1 MSLYDITADYRELF
15 DNFDNADDLTD
26 EQIEAYFDTL
36 EAIEGDFEI
45 KAVNIACYVK
55 ELKAE
60 IELFKAEEAAL
71 KARRQTKEN
80 LEKRLKEML
89 VDGMTAI
96 GKKKIDKPRARLTLK
111 ANPESAD
118 VGDEKEFIKWAQ
130 THDRDDLLNY
140 GAPKVAR
147 TAVKNAIH
155 DGAELPDYVKLV
167 RTTSVIIK

>member
-80 LEKRLKEML
+80 LEKRLK
-89 VDGMTAI
+89 
-96 GKKKIDKPRARLTLK
+96 
-111 ANPESAD
+111 
-118 VGDEKEFIKWAQ
+118 
-130 THDRDDLLNY
+130 
-140 GAPKVAR
+140 
-147 TAVKNAIH
+147 KNAC
-155 DGAELPDYVKLV
+155 
-167 RTTSVIIK
+167 